1 MSAIRIKYDN
11 NESRMSFPSDF
22 EELENKFFDLFDV
35 NKDINYDFFI
45 KLEDKID
52 QIKLNDLDKINFEE
66 FMILLKKEENPII
79 SVEKHVETASNFV
92 EVSNSNFF
100 NEEDGDGKSS
110 FLSMVKK
117 ESSKKKDNVDSDEDD
132 DKNTFKE
139 NKDFIKELL
148 NCEKNI
154 TLLLSGEDIDKKNYS
169 AQKTVDLDSK
179 MSFANNKYTDEMSQI
194 SFVQIEQIN
203 QLEEKFETLKKSI
216 KDNKDQ
222 IEKKFKEMEQVYEK
236 ENYIQEMK
244 KKHEEELMNERNKFK
259 EFELKF
265 KKEMEEKIDKLIN
278 ENDILKKKLEK
289 YEEDNKKIMEI
300 LIDQNK

>member
-45 KLEDKID
+45 KLEDKIN

-236 ENYIQEMK
+236 ENYIQEII
-244 KKHEEELMNERNKFK
+244 KKHEEELMNERYKFK
-259 EFELKF
+259 VFEL
-265 KKEMEEKIDKLIN
+265 
-278 ENDILKKKLEK
+278 
-289 YEEDNKKIMEI
+289 
-300 LIDQNK
+300 